1 MAGERK
7 KYEMVSIS
15 LCGGRC
21 IKKEKQDHPK
31 LKIGAGMIDVWV
43 ITEAANGEDQFDIL
57 SSAWLKQRAVR
68 KKLPMIYGIAKGYE
82 EAVDLVVQ
90 MAEETYRETGN
101 GDILR
106 YLKSRCSE
114 RQGRLM

>member
-1 MAGERK
+1 
-7 KYEMVSIS
+7 MVSIS

-21 IKKEKQDHPK
+21 IKKEKQDHPE
-31 LKIGAGMIDVWV
+31 
-43 ITEAANGEDQFDIL
+43 TEDRCGNDRCVFTNEPFGEESGEDQFDIL

>member
-1 MAGERK
+1 MR
-7 KYEMVSIS
+7 
-15 LCGGRC
+15 R
-21 IKKEKQDHPK
+21 
-31 LKIGAGMIDVWV
+31 
-43 ITEAANGEDQFDIL
+43 
-57 SSAWLKQRAVR
+57 
-68 KKLPMIYGIAKGYE
+68 KLPMIYGIAKGYE

>member
-1 MAGERK
+1 
-7 KYEMVSIS
+7 MVSIS
-15 LCGGRC
+15 LCGG
-21 IKKEKQDHPK
+21 KVHQKTKNQDHPETE
-31 LKIGAGMIDVWV
+31 GSVREMIDVWV

-82 EAVDLVVQ
+82 EAVDLMVQ

>member
-1 MAGERK
+1 MFETVLSVEDCDDK
-7 KYEMVSIS
+7 V
-15 LCGGRC
+15 
-21 IKKEKQDHPK
+21 
-31 LKIGAGMIDVWV
+31 MI
-43 ITEAANGEDQFDIL
+43 N
-57 SSAWLKQRAVR
+57 
-68 KKLPMIYGIAKGYE
+68 E

>member
-1 MAGERK
+1 MKWYPYLYVGEGASK
-7 KYEMVSIS
+7 KKNKII
-15 LCGGRC
+15 R
-21 IKKEKQDHPK
+21 K

-68 KKLPMIYGIAKGYE
+68 KKLPMIYGYE